1 VPNNTKN
8 TGSGQPRITVHQIAE
23 AAGVSIGTVS
33 NVINGSPTV
42 REKLRHRVLSAIR
55 SLGYQPNQLSRGL
68 RLNRTNIIGMIVP
81 DITNPFFPSVV
92 RGAEDIAYESSH
104 RLILC
109 NTDNDP
115 QKEASYL
122 NDLQSFL
129 PAGLLIIPAVDST
142 VSSKD
147 NGVPTVCLDRLPD
160 GWKGDFVVVANY
172 QGAYDAAKH
181 ILRMGHRQIAV
192 ICGPFHLTNARERL
206 EGFRSALRE
215 ARISMAP
222 EYIQQGRFDR
232 ASGYTAAIRLLRLV
246 PRPTA
251 IFVANDLMALG
262 ALTAVRECKLTC
274 PEDVS
279 IVSFDGLDITE
290 FSDPALTA
298 VYQPGYQLGQ
308 AAARLLLKRIG
319 GWTGPPQKVVM
330 ATELKVRNSV
340 ASIPLRKSDGKLASR
355 AETRGEG
362 RRRTLRA

>member
-1 VPNNTKN
+1 M
-8 TGSGQPRITVHQIAE
+8 HQIAE
-23 AAGVSIGTVS
+23 TAGVSIGTVS

-42 REKLRHRVLSAIR
+42 REKLRHRVLNAIR

-81 DITNPFFPSVV
+81 DIANPFFPSVV
-92 RGAEDIAYESSH
+92 RGAEDIAYEHAH

-109 NTDNDP
+109 NTDNDS

-122 NDLQSFL
+122 NELQSFL

-142 VSSKD
+142 VSS
-147 NGVPTVCLDRLPD
+147 NRNAVPMVCLDRLPD
-160 GWKGDFVVVANY
+160 GWKGDFVVVANH
-172 QGAYDAAKH
+172 QGAYDATKH
-181 ILRMGHRQIAV
+181 IIRMGHRQIAM
-192 ICGPFHLTNARERL
+192 ISGPFHLTNARERL

-215 ARISMAP
+215 AKISIEP
-222 EYIQQGRFDR
+222 EYVQQGRFDR
-232 ASGYTAAIRLLRLV
+232 ASGYTAAIRLLRLL

-262 ALTAVRECKLTC
+262 ALAAVREFDLKC
-274 PEDVS
+274 PDDVS

-308 AAARLLLKRIG
+308 AAARLLLRRING
-319 GWTGPPQKVVM
+319 FSGPARRIVL
-330 ATELKVRNSV
+330 ATELKIRNSV
-340 ASIPLRKSDGKLASR
+340 AAVKAKQSDRKPVSR
-355 AETRGEG
+355 TRNLTES
-362 RRRTLRA
+362 AQA